1 MTTLLHM
8 QNVSKGLSIF
18 EELQITY
25 NGEIKCWRNNILTF
39 QRSIIW
45 AQEENEINKRR
56 ANHLKQL
63 GETEAYQHYMNC
75 LMPCTI
81 MAIKRYHHFIDDCNK
96 RIESNLQKVGECEKF
111 MNGDKL
117 V

>member
-1 MTTLLHM
+1 M
-8 QNVSKGLSIF
+8 QSGIKRISVF

-25 NGEIKCWRNNILTF
+25 NGEIKCWRNNIITF
-39 QRSIIW
+39 QRSITW
-45 AQEENEINKRR
+45 AKEENEINKRR

-75 LMPCTI
+75 LMPCTAQ
-81 MAIKRYHHFIDDCNK
+81 AIRRYKYFIDDCN
-96 RIESNLQKVGECEKF
+96 RLIGANLQKVGECEKF
-111 MNGDKL
+111 MASNEQ